1 MGAGIP
7 WLISKYKAYVVMRE
21 RLLSDTQRLRSNLG
35 GAPPPAAASPGA
47 PPAPASALFQ
57 ALQQPVAGSACE
69 KEACVE
75 GWCAPTKGCQA
86 WRLVWKQQCCGG
98 FSVGVACMH

>member
-35 GAPPPAAASPGA
+35 GAAPPAAASPGT
-47 PPAPASALFQ
+47 L
-57 ALQQPVAGSACE
+57 SACSL
-69 KEACVE
+69 C
-75 GWCAPTKGCQA
+75 
-86 WRLVWKQQCCGG
+86 
-98 FSVGVACMH
+98 SVLPL